1 VWKRIAAV
9 IVIGL
14 LASSAYGQPL
24 DEKDLLEIGRAK
36 TDSTVP
42 SSRYEHPTMTL
53 EEQETASRNSSASQ
67 QVNQDLNTD
76 FANYREPVTLV
87 IWGTA
92 LLATPLL
99 ALKSAWV
106 GIPFV
111 SAVAGAV
118 QRGFF
123 SWPTTPLE
131 WVNKLAI
138 YIGIAD
144 FVWLIVR

>member
-1 VWKRIAAV
+1 MWKLIAALAV
-9 IVIGL
+9 TAS
-14 LASSAYGQPL
+14 LASFAYAQST
-24 DEKDLLEIGRAK
+24 DEHGLPEVGPAN
-36 TDSTVP
+36 TDQTVP
-42 SSRYEHPTMTL
+42 TSPFEHPNMML
-53 EEQETASRNSSASQ
+53 EEQERATRNSLAHQ
-67 QVNQDLNTD
+67 EVNRNLNTE
-76 FANYREPVTLV
+76 FANYREPLTIVV
-87 IWGTA
+87 WGTA
-92 LLATPLL
+92 LVATLLL

-123 SWPTTPLE
+123 NRPRTLLE

-144 FVWLIVR
+144 FIWLMTH

>member
-1 VWKRIAAV
+1 MWKLIAALAV
-9 IVIGL
+9 ILSLGS
-14 LASSAYGQPL
+14 LAAAQS
-24 DEKDLLEIGRAK
+24 
-36 TDSTVP
+36 TDDFPPIAPANTDKTVP
-42 SSRYEHPTMTL
+42 TSPYEHPTMTL
-53 EEQETASRNSSASQ
+53 EEQERASRNSLAPQ
-67 QVNQDLNTD
+67 EVNRNLNTE
-76 FANYREPVTLV
+76 FANYREPLAIVV
-87 IWGTA
+87 WGTA
-92 LLATPLL
+92 LATTLLL

-144 FVWLIVR
+144 FIWLISR

>member
-1 VWKRIAAV
+1 MWKLIAALGV
-9 IVIGL
+9 VAS
-14 LASSAYGQPL
+14 LASFAYAQS
-24 DEKDLLEIGRAK
+24 
-36 TDSTVP
+36 TDDFPPIAPANTDKTVP
-42 SSRYEHPTMTL
+42 TSPYEHPTMTL
-53 EEQETASRNSSASQ
+53 EEQERASRNSGASQ
-67 QVNQDLNTD
+67 AVNHNLNTE
-76 FANYREPVTLV
+76 FADYREPLAIVV
-87 IWGTA
+87 WGTA
-92 LLATPLL
+92 LAATLLL

-123 SWPTTPLE
+123 NWPRTPLE

-144 FVWLIVR
+144 FVWLITR